1 MPIFSRF
8 LQGKGKFG
16 ISVTRPS
23 RDIINYFDAQGHGFE
38 SRQRR
43 LFKKLFF
50 FTKQVLKDL
59 WHTVMHFWSFG
70 KYFFL
75 NVGVFLGGFGV
86 FEIFEVFEFF
96 FLIFHSK

>member
-1 MPIFSRF
+1 MISSTTLTRKVTGSNPGKDDF
-8 LQGKGKFG
+8 LKNF
-16 ISVTRPS
+16 
-23 RDIINYFDAQGHGFE
+23 
-38 SRQRR
+38 
-43 LFKKLFF
+43 LF

-96 FLIFHSK
+96 S

>member
-16 ISVTRPS
+16 ISVTCPS

-43 LFKKLFF
+43 LFKKTFFF
-50 FTKQVLKDL
+50 FTKQVLKDR

-70 KYFFL
+70 KYSFGCW
-75 NVGVFLGGFGV
+75 GVFGGFGV

-96 FLIFHSK
+96 S